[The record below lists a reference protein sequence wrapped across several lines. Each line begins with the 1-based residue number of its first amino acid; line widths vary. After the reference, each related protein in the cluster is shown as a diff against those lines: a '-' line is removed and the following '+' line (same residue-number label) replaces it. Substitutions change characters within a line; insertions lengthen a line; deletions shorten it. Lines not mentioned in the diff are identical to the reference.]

1 MVAVCVTVAV
11 LVTRG
16 GNGDQGPDVLTIDCI
31 GGSEKTE
38 LMADPEVTELLRS
51 KYQLAVNFQPMGLY
65 EQVQIP
71 TDDLNARGIDC
82 LWPASASAQSV
93 FEAQHADQF
102 PQYAVETVLRSPEV
116 IYAGP
121 QATDAL
127 VRAGVVTLRDGRHYA
142 DIKTL
147 LLEYVLAHKTW
158 EAIGGADLRGSITVA
173 STDAARSNSGFTLAQ
188 LELNM
193 IATDDVYRAP
203 HAEQAQVALATIR
216 ALYDAQGLPARNP
229 DLGFITWLQGG
240 ELAAPLYADYENQ
253 IVQYVI
259 RAGQNTGPITD
270 SVRMI
275 YPDPTI
281 YSDHPIL
288 ALYHDSARLIEA
300 MKDPEIQALA
310 WRKYGFRSG
319 PEVAPSNVGDF
330 ADLPLAQQIR
340 TTAPPNAEVTLL
352 LLGCIQ
358 DAAKC
363 SAA

>member
-1 MVAVCVTVAV
+1 M
-11 LVTRG
+11 
-16 GNGDQGPDVLTIDCI
+16 
-31 GGSEKTE
+31 
-38 LMADPEVTELLRS
+38 
-51 KYQLAVNFQPMGLY
+51 
-65 EQVQIP
+65 QIP

-102 PQYAVETVLRSPEV
+102 PQYAVETVLQSPEV

-121 QATDAL
+121 QGTDAL

-147 LLEYVLAHKTW
+147 LLDYVLAHKTW
-158 EAIGGADLRGSITVA
+158 EAIGGADLRGPITVA

-193 IATDDVYRAP
+193 IATNDVYRAP
-203 HAEQAQVALATIR
+203 HAEQARATLPTVR
-216 ALYDAQGLPARNP
+216 ALYDAQGLQARSS
-229 DLGFITWLQGG
+229 DFGFSNWLLEGG
-240 ELAAPLYADYENQ
+240 EFACAALCRLREPDRPVRPPGRAEHRPL
-253 IVQYVI
+253 
-259 RAGQNTGPITD
+259 TD

-288 ALYHDSARLIEA
+288 ALYHDAARLIEA

-319 PEVAPSNVGDF
+319 TEVGPNNVGDF
-330 ADLPLAQQIR
+330 ANLPLAQQIR

-363 SAA
+363 SAE

>member
-1 MVAVCVTVAV
+1 MRLSRVRFLVGVVLVVAVGVTVAV

-16 GNGDQGPDVLTIDCI
+16 GDGDQGPDVLTIDCI

-51 KYQLAVNFQPMGLY
+51 KYQLAVNFQSMGLY

-102 PQYAVETVLRSPEV
+102 PQYAVETVLQSPEV

-121 QATDAL
+121 QGTDAL
-127 VRAGVVTLRDGRHYA
+127 VRAGVVTFATAATTPTSSAPARLRAGRQ
-142 DIKTL
+142 D
-147 LLEYVLAHKTW
+147 V
-158 EAIGGADLRGSITVA
+158 GGDRRADLRGPITVA

-188 LELNM
+188 LELNI
-193 IATDDVYRAP
+193 IATDDVFRAP
-203 HAEQAQVALATIR
+203 NAEQARVALATIR
-216 ALYDAQGLPARNP
+216 ALYDAQGLPARSP
-229 DLGFITWLQGG
+229 DFGFITWLQGG
-240 ELAAPLYADYENQ
+240 ELPAPLYADYENQ

-288 ALYHDSARLIEA
+288 ALYHDSASLIEA
-300 MKDPEIQALA
+300 MKDPEIQAMA
-310 WRKYGFRSG
+310 WRKYGSARARRS
-319 PEVAPSNVGDF
+319 P
-330 ADLPLAQQIR
+330 
-340 TTAPPNAEVTLL
+340 
-352 LLGCIQ
+352 
-358 DAAKC
+358 
-363 SAA
+363 